1 MQTFE
6 EKNNRLQP
14 TVSAMHMSINR
25 RAKNNRKRTNINH
38 SVYRTARTLN
48 SMRPDGYEYRQV
60 IPSRSGSSRPKR
72 RATQNSR
79 IRIGEMRAVL
89 ACGIATLL

>member
-14 TVSAMHMSINR
+14 TVSAIHMSINR

-60 IPSRSGSSRPKR
+60 IPSRPV
-72 RATQNSR
+72 RAGRNGGPHK
-79 IRIGEMRAVL
+79 IPGYAL
-89 ACGIATLL
+89 AR

>member
-6 EKNNRLQP
+6 EKTTDCNRLSLPCTCPSTEEQ
-14 TVSAMHMSINR
+14 
-25 RAKNNRKRTNINH
+25 KNNRKRTNINH

-48 SMRPDGYEYRQV
+48 SMRPDGYEYRQA

-72 RATQNSR
+72 RATHNSR

-89 ACGIATLL
+89 ACGIVTLL